1 MKNIINFVTSTLLTT
16 VVYFLGGLDIALKT
30 LLIFILLDYVTGL
43 CKAIV
48 NKKVNSIIGIKG
60 IIKKIGYLI
69 VVALS
74 VQLDNIT
81 GSKGALRTLVIYF
94 FVANEG
100 ISVLENWGSIGLP
113 LPKKIMETLEQLKKE
128 NGGNENEK
136 KWRKG
141 RS

>member
-1 MKNIINFVTSTLLTT
+1 MKNIINFITSTLLTT

-30 LLIFILLDYVTGL
+30 LLIFILLDYITGL

-48 NKKVNSIIGIKG
+48 NKKVNSIIGVKG

-81 GSKGALRTLVIYF
+81 GSTGALRTLVIYF

-113 LPKKIMETLEQLKKE
+113 LPKKIIETLEQLKKD

-136 KWRKG
+136 KGEKR
-141 RS
+141 RN

>member
-1 MKNIINFVTSTLLTT
+1 MKNLFNFVTSTLLTS

-30 LLIFILLDYVTGL
+30 LLIFMLLDYITGI

-48 NKKVNSIIGIKG
+48 NKKINSIIGIKG
-60 IIKKIGYLI
+60 IIKKVGYLI

-81 GSKGALRTLVIYF
+81 GGTGALRTLVIYF

-136 KWRKG
+136 K
-141 RS
+141 

>member
-1 MKNIINFVTSTLLTT
+1 MKNLINFITSTLLTT

-30 LLIFILLDYVTGL
+30 LLIFILLDYITGL

-48 NKKVNSIIGIKG
+48 NKKVNSIIGVKG

-81 GSKGALRTLVIYF
+81 GSTGVLRTLVIYF

-113 LPKKIMETLEQLKKE
+113 LPKKIIETLEQLKKE
-128 NGGNENEK
+128 NGGDNN
-136 KWRKG
+136 G
-141 RS
+141 N

>member
-1 MKNIINFVTSTLLTT
+1 MKNLINFVTSTLLTT

-30 LLIFILLDYVTGL
+30 LLIFMLLDYITGI

-48 NKKVNSIIGIKG
+48 NKKINSVIGIKG

-69 VVALS
+69 LVALS

-81 GSKGALRTLVIYF
+81 GGTGALRTLVIYF

-100 ISVLENWGSIGLP
+100 ISILENWGSIGLP
-113 LPKKIMETLEQLKKE
+113 MPKKLMETLEQLKKE

-136 KWRKG
+136 GK
-141 RS
+141 